1 MIDATTKR
9 DAGFV
14 LLLLYLGSF
23 ALFTLVGWFTGRAID
38 KATTANILL
47 SHDVKAMREAVE
59 GLNLKLGR
67 YEQEYERR
75 FVAIADGCQAIRTQ
89 LYESMMT
96 PTEQFQADVVQRLQR
111 LEATP

>member
-1 MIDATTKR
+1 MTHNGGRT
-9 DAGFV
+9 
-14 LLLLYLGSF
+14 LLLLYVGSF
-23 ALFTLVGWFTGRAID
+23 ALFTVVGWGIRREVQ
-38 KATTANILL
+38 TAQTLEASAL
-47 SHDVKAMREAVE
+47 SEAKKTRETVE

-75 FVAIADGCQAIRTQ
+75 FVAMADGCQAIRTQ